1 MIAFETSAVGRF
13 VDVPLQTSREAD
25 VAADGD
31 DQQDPAENGP
41 ENGPNSTIPIPEE
54 PPPVEGQPILSDAGT
69 GVLPDASTSPV
80 RASQQS
86 VPKHRFRWWALGIIA
101 TLCLLTGTGTLL
113 TAALSTHDGATQVA
127 SDIAKTAIPTLLT
140 LLGTATAWAFKS
152 ED

>member
-1 MIAFETSAVGRF
+1 MEV
-13 VDVPLQTSREAD
+13 Q
-25 VAADGD
+25 
-31 DQQDPAENGP
+31 P
-41 ENGPNSTIPIPEE
+41 E
-54 PPPVEGQPILSDAGT
+54 LSDTAGN
-69 GVLPDASTSPV
+69 GNPPDAAPTPVTTSK
-80 RASQQS
+80 QS

-101 TLCLLTGTGTLL
+101 VLFVLTGTGTLL